1 MHLNRE
7 VDGEWI
13 ERGCPNQAQEVV
25 EEWEYHGDHGC
36 DYDITWSPHQ
46 PEEVDGVSA
55 EAWNIHI
62 IFCGYEFV
70 VWPSLS
76 AARLDKAEYWLAKN
90 LETEKLD
97 SWVHQ
102 IIVADKEMLLEN
114 TKHHMINDSMKCVC
128 YLVSSDEMDG
138 DADVGEVDQPEGLV
152 EAETGE
158 EVSGSIVSK
167 RGVAKATT

>member
-1 MHLNRE
+1 MNRSEPLNGSSSSDERYNEASPAQDLQPYPSERVLGDLGLRDVHLNRE
-7 VDGEWI
+7 
-13 ERGCPNQAQEVV
+13 
-25 EEWEYHGDHGC
+25 
-36 DYDITWSPHQ
+36 

-76 AARLDKAEYWLAKN
+76 AARLDEAEYWLAKN
-90 LETEKLD
+90 LETE
-97 SWVHQ
+97 
-102 IIVADKEMLLEN
+102 N
-114 TKHHMINDSMKCVC
+114 P
-128 YLVSSDEMDG
+128 DEMDG